1 MSVVT
6 LSTRWLL
13 SIALKDS
20 KMKTFNQFF
29 EDLTQMVNRGL
40 YRNTDPET
48 SKEAAQS
55 VNATSLEQIVLD
67 VIKRYPHG
75 CISQDVEFQLAQYR
89 SSSITPRYNQ
99 LIKKGLIV
107 DTGEKRPGFSGRNQ
121 RVMRAI

>member
-1 MSVVT
+1 
-6 LSTRWLL
+6 
-13 SIALKDS
+13 
-20 KMKTFNQFF
+20 MKTLNQFF
-29 EDLTQMVNRGL
+29 EDLTQMVNKGL
-40 YRNTDPET
+40 ARNTDPET

-67 VIKRYPHG
+67 VIKRYPNG
-75 CISQDVEFQLAQYR
+75 CISQDVELQLSEYR
-89 SSSITPRYNQ
+89 LSSITPRYNQ

>member
-6 LSTRWLL
+6 LLTRWLL
-13 SIALKDS
+13 IIALKDS

-40 YRNTDPET
+40 SRNTDPQI

-55 VNATSLEQIVLD
+55 VNVTNLEQIVLD
-67 VIKRYPHG
+67 VIKRYPNG

>member
-1 MSVVT
+1 MSLVA
-6 LSTRWLL
+6 LLTRWLL
-13 SIALKDS
+13 SVIYKEIQ
-20 KMKTFNQFF
+20 MKTFNQFF

-67 VIKRYPHG
+67 VIKRYPNG
-75 CISQDVEFQLAQYR
+75 CISQDVEFQLSEYR
-89 SSSITPRYNQ
+89 LSSITPRYRQ
-99 LIKKGLIV
+99 LIKKGLVI